1 MHKPRRTDLRGAH
14 TGAAPPIR
22 AAHHQKQQQRKGPNV
37 YIDVDAII
45 KLGSLLG
52 ALIALVSAIIAVYK
66 VYETNKKQSVV
77 IKEIQEEQTLI
88 CYGLRGALQ
97 GLIEQGCDGPCKDAL
112 NMLDKHL
119 NKSAHNPD
127 L

>member
-1 MHKPRRTDLRGAH
+1 M
-14 TGAAPPIR
+14 
-22 AAHHQKQQQRKGPNV
+22 
-37 YIDVDAII
+37 YIDADTII
-45 KLGSLLG
+45 KAASLLAALGGLIG
-52 ALIALVSAIIAVYK
+52 AVIAVYK
-66 VYETNKKQSVV
+66 VYESNKKQSDV

-88 CYGLRGALQ
+88 CYGLRGALE

-119 NKSAHNPD
+119 NKSAHHPD